1 MLSYLSYFPNTKASS
16 SSSGSTFICL
26 STYLISERSVFH
38 SRATL
43 CSLFFSME
51 NKWKCISLSPDFHL
65 FLVQTINHLQVWQG
79 IAPSPSFPPLSR
91 VGKLRQRNLSSL
103 LLYVVYKTPEYYR
116 ANTRVLKTCWG
127 GKNSCYRFATIWF
140 TTSSNYLSHKN
151 IGCNALLI
159 LKSSKLYKYLL
170 FYYWKTI
177 YEWSKVK
184 TTKSIS
190 ISSIMQRLQHI
201 LTSEV

>member
-1 MLSYLSYFPNTKASS
+1 MLSYLSYFPNTKAS

-103 LLYVVYKTPEYYR
+103 LLYVVALASTIQ
-116 ANTRVLKTCWG
+116 NTR
-127 GKNSCYRFATIWF
+127 
-140 TTSSNYLSHKN
+140 
-151 IGCNALLI
+151 I
-159 LKSSKLYKYLL
+159 LSSKHACTEDLL
-170 FYYWKTI
+170 
-177 YEWSKVK
+177 
-184 TTKSIS
+184 
-190 ISSIMQRLQHI
+190 RR
-201 LTSEV
+201 